1 MKKNKILAVVLSAA
15 IAISL
20 TGCGNSGGKD
30 ADSGTANSGSAGSG
44 SEELKDTGKK
54 EGESAAG
61 YKIGLTS
68 RCSRLKILFWK
79 GWTQLSLTQSPRRH

>member
-1 MKKNKILAVVLSAA
+1 MKEEKSMKKNKILAVVLSAA

-54 EGESAAG
+54 DP
-61 YKIGLTS
+61 
-68 RCSRLKILFWK
+68 
-79 GWTQLSLTQSPRRH
+79 SLIMIQGIPASEAS